1 MRGALE
7 PGRLELVCRQRRCH
21 SPVTR
26 HRALALFADDRDDD
40 AVSSQ
45 RDRAEHS
52 HTEAGELARGKR
64 RRRIVASLADEPGL
78 GAERRRP
85 GCDVRGLASGAGS
98 RHRRLVVAG
107 DERVIEPD
115 DHVQEQVAESRHP
128 HEYDRRM
135 DGDSRRNRI
144 RSFAIGSLVGAA
156 GAIATVR
163 RSSRRARHTRSTPGG
178 LEAFEDAP
186 CFLELVGEEAQRY
199 REGGETVAG
208 TSNPT

>member
-85 GCDVRGLASGAGS
+85 GRDVGGLPAGARPGVGGGVGS
-98 RHRRLVVAG
+98 RLQRL
-107 DERVIEPD
+107 
-115 DHVQEQVAESRHP
+115 
-128 HEYDRRM
+128 
-135 DGDSRRNRI
+135 
-144 RSFAIGSLVGAA
+144 
-156 GAIATVR
+156 
-163 RSSRRARHTRSTPGG
+163 
-178 LEAFEDAP
+178 LEANDHIE
-186 CFLELVGEEAQRY
+186 Q
-199 REGGETVAG
+199 
-208 TSNPT
+208 